1 MLCLM
6 PIIMAGVIGIITL
19 LTINAKISITEIA
32 KMDLQAETNAN
43 ALELGTSFRM
53 LTVKFG

>member
-1 MLCLM
+1 M
-6 PIIMAGVIGIITL
+6 PIIMAGVIGIIAL